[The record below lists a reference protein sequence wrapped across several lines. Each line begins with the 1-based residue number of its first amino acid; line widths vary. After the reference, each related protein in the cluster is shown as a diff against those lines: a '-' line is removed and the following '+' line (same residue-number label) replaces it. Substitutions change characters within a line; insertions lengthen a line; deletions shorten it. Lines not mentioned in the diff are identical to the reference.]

1 MVQLGTLLK
10 HQVKVKHSPKGDC
23 FKKKL
28 TGNMYLSKGSAEIF
42 EQEAILIIH
51 GHEDA
56 NSEQTFVPKE
66 VKHLVFREAND
77 SLLNQIKTL

>member
-1 MVQLGTLLK
+1 
-10 HQVKVKHSPKGDC
+10 
-23 FKKKL
+23 
-28 TGNMYLSKGSAEIF
+28 MYLSKGSAEIF

-56 NSEQTFVPKE
+56 NSEQTFVLKE
-66 VKHLVFREAND
+66 VKHLVFRDAND